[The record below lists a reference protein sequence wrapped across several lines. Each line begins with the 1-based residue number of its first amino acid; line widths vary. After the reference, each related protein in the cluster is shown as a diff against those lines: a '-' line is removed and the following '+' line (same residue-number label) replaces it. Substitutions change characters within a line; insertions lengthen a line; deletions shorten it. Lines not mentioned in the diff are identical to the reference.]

1 MAMKRK
7 YKVAI
12 YLGVALAM
20 FCGSGVIYA
29 RYTTT
34 HQEPKGV
41 VQLGGDVKR
50 DFLSAM
56 ESMPSSREL
65 WLRDSVEHAERL
77 AKEREAERANRVLSI
92 ACVGDMVLGVNYPD
106 NAPSLPVHDG
116 AHLFDDVKEYL
127 QRADI
132 AAGNLE
138 CLLLDKGG
146 EHRYVRDQKYAFF
159 FRSPE
164 RYINHF
170 IDAGF
175 DFLCIGNNH
184 LRDFGEVG
192 VSSTLRILEQSG
204 MAYAGLRHRAEIDTL
219 ERDGVRY
226 GFCAFAPFE
235 EMCDI
240 HDYDLVRENI
250 RKLREEYE
258 CDIVIV
264 AHHGGAEGSAAYRVP
279 REREWFGGGYRGNV
293 YEFAHLCVDAGADLV
308 FGHGPHV
315 VRGLELY
322 KGKLIAYSLG
332 NFCTPYKMNIGGRCG
347 YAPILIA
354 KLGVNGEFR
363 GGEIISATQRTR
375 TGPKRDAERVVVKE
389 MQRLSKL
396 DFPES
401 KLIIADDGTLSV
413 SE

>member
-1 MAMKRK
+1 MRGKFRF
-7 YKVAI
+7 AI
-12 YLGVALAM
+12 YLFVALAL
-20 FCGSGVIYA
+20 FFGSGVIYA
-29 RYTTT
+29 RYTSSR
-34 HQEPKGV
+34 QQPEGV
-41 VQLGGDVKR
+41 VTLGESVAK
-50 DFLSAM
+50 DFRLAL

-77 AKEREAERANRVLSI
+77 AEYNAKERDSRVLSI

-106 NAPSLPVHDG
+106 NAPLLPVHDG
-116 AHLFDDVKEYL
+116 AHLFDDVREYL
-127 QRADI
+127 QGADI

-146 EHRYVRDQKYAFF
+146 QHRIVHDPKYAYF

-170 IDAGF
+170 INAGF
-175 DFLCIGNNH
+175 DFLSIGNNH

-192 VSSTLRILEQSG
+192 VSSTLKILERSG
-204 MAYAGLRHRAEIDTL
+204 IAYAGLRHRAEIDTL

-250 RKLREEYE
+250 RKLREDYQ

-264 AHHGGAEGSAAYRVP
+264 AHHGGAEGGSAYRVP
-279 REREWFGGGYRGNV
+279 REREWFGGGYRGDV
-293 YEFAHLCVDAGADLV
+293 YEFSHLCVDAGADLV

-315 VRGLELY
+315 VRGMELY

-332 NFCTPYKMNIGGRCG
+332 NFCTPYKINISGRCG
-347 YAPILIA
+347 YAPVLIV
-354 KLGVNGEFR
+354 KLGVAGDFR

-375 TGPKRDAERVVVKE
+375 TGPKRDAERVVVRE

-401 KLIIADDGTLSV
+401 KLVISDDGTLSV

>member
-1 MAMKRK
+1 MRRK
-7 YKVAI
+7 YRFTI
-12 YLGVALAM
+12 YICLALAM

-29 RYTTT
+29 RYTAT
-34 HQEPKGV
+34 HTEPKGV
-41 VQLGGDVKR
+41 VSIGEDVKGNL
-50 DFLSAM
+50 LSALR
-56 ESMPSSREL
+56 SMPSNREL
-65 WLRDSVEHAERL
+65 WLRDSLERAERL
-77 AKEREAERANRVLSI
+77 AEQREAERESRVLSI

-106 NAPSLPVHDG
+106 DAPALPVHDG

-127 QRADI
+127 QGADI

-146 EHRYVRDQKYAFF
+146 QHRYVRDQKYAFF

-170 IDAGF
+170 LDAGF
-175 DFLCIGNNH
+175 DFLSIGNNH

-192 VSSTLRILEQSG
+192 VSSTLSILEESG
-204 MAYAGLRHRAEIDTL
+204 IAYAGLRERAEIDIL

-226 GFCAFAPFE
+226 GFAAFAPFE

-250 RKLREEYE
+250 RKLREEHE

-264 AHHGGAEGSAAYRVP
+264 THHGGAEGSNAYRVP
-279 REREWFGGGYRGNV
+279 REREWFGGGYRGDV
-293 YEFAHLCVDAGADLV
+293 YEFSHVCVDAGADLV

-315 VRGLELY
+315 VRGMEIY

-332 NFCTPYKMNIGGRCG
+332 NFCTPYKMNLGGRSG

-354 KLGVNGEFR
+354 KLSINGEFR

-375 TGPKRDAERVVVKE
+375 TGPKRDAERVAVKE
-389 MQRLSKL
+389 IQRLSKL

-413 SE
+413 AE